1 MNNLNE
7 NGSARENLICGF
19 YACEIV
25 PYNSDVAYAKLPQEN
40 AITSSKAL
48 DQSVLETLKSMWR
61 VDGSN
66 TNAAVRNSNTKINV
80 ESVSMIDDGSET
92 SLIEEKE
99 TESESSASETSSNTE
114 ETSSNIDINMNDKP
128 SIYHVKA
135 DYHN

>member
-1 MNNLNE
+1 
-7 NGSARENLICGF
+7 
-19 YACEIV
+19 
-25 PYNSDVAYAKLPQEN
+25 
-40 AITSSKAL
+40 
-48 DQSVLETLKSMWR
+48 MWR

-80 ESVSMIDDGSET
+80 ESVSMTDDGSET

-128 SIYHVKA
+128 SIYHVKT